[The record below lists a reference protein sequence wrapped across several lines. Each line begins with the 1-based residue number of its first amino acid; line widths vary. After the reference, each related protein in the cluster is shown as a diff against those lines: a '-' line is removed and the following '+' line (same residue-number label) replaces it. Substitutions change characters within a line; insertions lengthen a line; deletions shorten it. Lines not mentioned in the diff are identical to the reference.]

1 MAMETHIAVVALA
14 ASIFRA
20 SKTGLRQSRRRLML
34 IANVRVHICW
44 VMSSSG
50 LGLAKMVSV
59 HHCSF
64 IAPLLNGSRSFSSI
78 IAPSSVT
85 GVTVCEC
92 RYNYFV
98 VSPDV
103 STLLLGNI
111 RLRSLPWLSISK
123 SMVSVLCE
131 NGFTRDVKVLRPV
144 WSWDQ
149 SLYVG
154 LDGLSLGLETKP
166 LLEQLSCLIKT
177 ISGSVFVTV

>member
-103 STLLLGNI
+103 STLLLGTLHCGNI

-123 SMVSVLCE
+123 SMVSVLRKRFYKRRQSFE
-131 NGFTRDVKVLRPV
+131 TSLVLRPKSWCRSR
-144 WSWDQ
+144 WSQ
-149 SLYVG
+149 SW
-154 LDGLSLGLETKP
+154 
-166 LLEQLSCLIKT
+166 
-177 ISGSVFVTV
+177 SGNEAFAWATVMLN